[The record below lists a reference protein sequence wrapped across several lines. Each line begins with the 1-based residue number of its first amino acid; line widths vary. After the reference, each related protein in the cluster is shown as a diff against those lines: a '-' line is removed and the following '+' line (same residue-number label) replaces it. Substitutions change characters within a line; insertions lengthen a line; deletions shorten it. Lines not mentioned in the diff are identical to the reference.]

1 MATNSIVEE
10 PCVHIH
16 GIYFNS
22 DGDDN
27 VMEKMLHRYGH
38 RVSLILIG
46 KSSFYKKKKKE
57 IRSIII
63 KFRSWKSR
71 TTFYKARPRN
81 HLIDKTYQ
89 DPISMF
95 FWI

>member
-38 RVSLILIG
+38 RV
-46 KSSFYKKKKKE
+46 
-57 IRSIII
+57 
-63 KFRSWKSR
+63 
-71 TTFYKARPRN
+71 
-81 HLIDKTYQ
+81 
-89 DPISMF
+89 
-95 FWI
+95 